1 MKIQFSAFV
10 LLVASLP
17 LSSAWGNMGH
27 ETVAYVAA
35 NFGIHLILKALVR
48 SLMQIYSQECD
59 SNVLPKH
66 PRRYVYR
73 LPRECCYIC
82 KTTNV

>member
-1 MKIQFSAFV
+1 MKIQFSASV

-27 ETVAYVAA
+27 ETVAYVAT
-35 NFGIHLILKALVR
+35 NFGIHLTLREFVR

-59 SNVLPKH
+59 GHVLSKH
-66 PRRYVYR
+66 PRRYVCR
-73 LPRECCYIC
+73 LPG
-82 KTTNV
+82 